1 MESQNSNNNNNKSD
15 KRAEGTRGT
24 SGTTGSTGSTGT
36 SGTTGTTG
44 STGSTGIPGGTGT
57 SGTTGTT
64 GSTGTTGDFGGKKN
78 KKDKKQKGSMSYGGA
93 ETGKVYKSKSGSSGS
108 DDSILSSIGG
118 KGGLLGA
125 IGALAGGALLYKAFK
140 GSSGKSSSGQIVEAT
155 NKLTINKSRE
165 ELYSYWRN
173 LENLPNFMSHLKQ
186 VKEYDEKRSTWTA
199 RIPGGL
205 GTVEW
210 DAEIVQER
218 ENHLIVW
225 KSLPGSEIEN
235 AGEVRFEEA
244 PGGKGSTVE
253 TSISYRPPAGEA
265 GSYVARVINPAFEKT
280 VKNDLKQFKKLMEKG
295 GSAKR
300 KSKPAK

>member
-1 MESQNSNNNNNKSD
+1 MEPQNSNNNNKTD
-15 KRAEGTRGT
+15 KRAEGATGT
-24 SGTTGSTGSTGT
+24 GGTTGGNTGVTGTGAATGSTGSTGNT
-36 SGTTGTTG
+36 A
-44 STGSTGIPGGTGT
+44 
-57 SGTTGTT
+57 
-64 GSTGTTGDFGGKKN
+64 TTGDIGGKKKKKN
-78 KKDKKQKGSMSYGGA
+78 KKQKSPISHGGA
-93 ETGKVYKSKSGSSGS
+93 ETGKVYKSKSGNSGS
-108 DDSILSSIGG
+108 DDNILSSIGG

-125 IGALAGGALLYKAFK
+125 IGALAGGALLYKVFK
-140 GSSGKSSSGQIVEAT
+140 GSSGTKSTSQTVEAT

-165 ELYSYWRN
+165 ELYAYWRN

-186 VKEYDEKRSTWTA
+186 VRELDEKRSTWTA
-199 RIPGGL
+199 KIPGGL

-235 AGEVRFEEA
+235 SGEVRFEEA
-244 PGGKGSTVE
+244 PNGKGSTVE
-253 TSISYRPPAGEA
+253 TTISYRPPAGEA

-295 GSAKR
+295 GAAKR